1 MVREEEL
8 TPEAGESPL
17 PPDSEQPPEHLPAI
31 RLRDVSKS
39 FGKNNVLDGI
49 TADIEAGQIVAFVGP
64 SGCGKSTLLN
74 CIVGTLEPTSG
85 SVEIWD
91 SATARL
97 QPVTG
102 PGRDRGIVYQRYSL
116 FPHLN
121 ALHNVAFG
129 LKLDETSPKNRWLNP
144 LGWRKLRKEHLR
156 KAEEM
161 LVKVGLGDSLHKYP
175 GELSGGMC
183 QRVAIAQALVMRPK
197 VLLMD
202 EPFGALDETTRESL
216 QRLMLRFYQENLEA
230 KKHGER
236 PPHTVIIV
244 THEIEEAIYVGD
256 RIIGL
261 SQQGRGDRGAALVYD
276 ERQPIYHADHQK
288 DHDAI
293 ARQKEVVLKAAFDEQ
308 AIEDYHKILKARGQ
322 I

>member
-1 MVREEEL
+1 MAHQMTTTTEKPEPRVEPNAIEL
-8 TPEAGESPL
+8 
-17 PPDSEQPPEHLPAI
+17 
-31 RLRDVSKS
+31 RNVSKQ
-39 FGKNNVLDGI
+39 FATNRVLDEI
-49 TADIEAGQIVAFVGP
+49 TADIAAGQIVAFVGP

-74 CIVGTLEPTSG
+74 CIVGTLYPTSG
-85 SVEIWD
+85 TVAVWD
-91 SATARL
+91 PEAGEAL
-97 QPVTG
+97 PVSG

-121 ALHNVAFG
+121 AIENVAFG
-129 LKLDETSPKNRWLNP
+129 LKLDETSPPQRVFNALA
-144 LGWRKLRKEHLR
+144 WRKLRKQHLA

-161 LVKVGLGDSLHKYP
+161 LVKVGLEDALYKYP

-183 QRVAIAQALVMRPK
+183 QRVAIAQALVMRPR

-216 QRLMLRFYQENLEA
+216 QRLMLRFYQENVQARE
-230 KKHGER
+230 KGEH

-256 RIIGL
+256 RIIAL
-261 SQQGRGDRGAALVYD
+261 SQHGRGERGATIVYD
-276 ERQPIYHADHQK
+276 EQQPVYHADHTK

-293 ARQKEVVLKAAFDEQ
+293 ARQKEVVLQAAFDQ
-308 AIEDYHKILKARGQ
+308 KAIEDYHRLMEARGQ
-322 I
+322 RLES